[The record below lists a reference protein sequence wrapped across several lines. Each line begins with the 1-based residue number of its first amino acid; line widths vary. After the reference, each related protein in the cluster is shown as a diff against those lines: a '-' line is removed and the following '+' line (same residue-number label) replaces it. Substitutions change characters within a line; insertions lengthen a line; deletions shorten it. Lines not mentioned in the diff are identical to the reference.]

1 MRAAVDTNIL
11 AYAEGVNGVVRR
23 QAALEILR
31 RLPTPATVIPVQAL
45 GELFNVLVR
54 KTGRS
59 AAEARTSVVAWA
71 TTFPTANTTRSALV
85 AAAELAA
92 AHRLGIWDSVM
103 LAVAAEDGCGLLLS
117 EDLQDG
123 FSWGGLRVVNPFAA
137 PRFPLLDALLEDQ
150 AGEGPTPEPDPD

>member
-11 AYAEGVNGVVRR
+11 AYAEGVNGFEPR
-23 QAALEILR
+23 QAALGILR

-45 GELFNVLVR
+45 GELYNVLVR

-59 AAEARTSVVAWA
+59 AAEARTSVMAWA
-71 TTFPTANTTRSALV
+71 TTYATANTTRSAVV

-92 AHRLGIWDSVM
+92 AHRLGIWDSLI
-103 LAVAAEDGCGLLLS
+103 LAVAAENGCGFLLS

-123 FSWGGLRVVNPFAA
+123 FTWGGLRVVNPFAV

-150 AGEGPTPEPDPD
+150 AEEGQTS